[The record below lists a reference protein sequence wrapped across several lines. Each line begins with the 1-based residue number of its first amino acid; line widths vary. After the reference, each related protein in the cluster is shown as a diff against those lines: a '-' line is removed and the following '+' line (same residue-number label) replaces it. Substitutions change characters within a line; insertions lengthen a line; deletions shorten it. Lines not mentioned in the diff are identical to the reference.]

1 VAASAELRSL
11 ALASGKSDSVL
22 SGVSITDYEMSRDEK
37 EVAFTTTDSRGASQ
51 IWLAPLDRRT
61 PPREIARDGDHVSFG
76 PDGELVFRSLAE
88 NNALVRIKKDG
99 TGRERITTAS
109 VLDKFGVSPDGEWV
123 IAFLPGGAT
132 IAVPIHGGAARG
144 ICVARCFPT
153 WSSDGRFLYVEYPG
167 AGKTLTIPVPA
178 AKSLPDLPVAG
189 IDTAA
194 GVVALPGAWMIGGGS
209 ISPGPD
215 PSTYVFTKTDLQR
228 NLFRIP
234 LH

>member
-178 AKSLPDLPVAG
+178 AKSLSDLPVAG

-194 GVVALPGAWMIGGGS
+194 GVVALPGAWMIERGS